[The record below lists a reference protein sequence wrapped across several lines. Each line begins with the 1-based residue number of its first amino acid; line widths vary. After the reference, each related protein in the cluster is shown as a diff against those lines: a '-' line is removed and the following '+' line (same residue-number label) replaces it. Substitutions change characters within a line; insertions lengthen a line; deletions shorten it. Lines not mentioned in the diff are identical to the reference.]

1 MQNGTASSNVIGLTI
16 PPSPTQWRRS
26 SYADVASRPSQQLHL
41 EPPHLQQ
48 PQIVRPTT
56 RPTTTGGGGGVSNG
70 QGMVGGG
77 GKLLVDS
84 GRTTAVIDTLV
95 ISTVTTPTV
104 PSNHIEFG
112 TSGGRSSPGVTVGGP
127 HVLTVGRNP
136 PTGSPQTTNRVAA
149 TGSPQTTSTIVTTYG
164 EESRELRP
172 VGPSEG
178 GARRTQQRV
187 DGDTVTPMD
196 DSAFQQ
202 QGGGKGKASSSGKG
216 PSDAASGSPGGKGG
230 KSSPVP
236 AGGPKGGSTKGG
248 SSSQAKGGGG
258 PGGLRKGPGDP
269 VTASSNPPQQQ
280 AFQGFP
286 PGAAAPSMSDT
297 ASNGGDF
304 ATPRST
310 SGHHS
315 TGEWTART
323 GGNTAQNTAQNTGNQ
338 NQQYTAA
345 EWAAWMGK

>member
-1 MQNGTASSNVIGLTI
+1 M
-16 PPSPTQWRRS
+16 
-26 SYADVASRPSQQLHL
+26 
-41 EPPHLQQ
+41 
-48 PQIVRPTT
+48 VRPMTLLLAVPFCIEEPLS
-56 RPTTTGGGGGVSNG
+56 RKCLSGRGGLGLEVAAADDALPAVRLSVAGETGG
-70 QGMVGGG
+70 
-77 GKLLVDS
+77 L
-84 GRTTAVIDTLV
+84 GRVI
-95 ISTVTTPTV
+95 
-104 PSNHIEFG
+104 NW
-112 TSGGRSSPGVTVGGP
+112 
-127 HVLTVGRNP
+127 
-136 PTGSPQTTNRVAA
+136 
-149 TGSPQTTSTIVTTYG
+149 
-164 EESRELRP
+164 
-172 VGPSEG
+172 
-178 GARRTQQRV
+178 
-187 DGDTVTPMD
+187 GDTVTPMD